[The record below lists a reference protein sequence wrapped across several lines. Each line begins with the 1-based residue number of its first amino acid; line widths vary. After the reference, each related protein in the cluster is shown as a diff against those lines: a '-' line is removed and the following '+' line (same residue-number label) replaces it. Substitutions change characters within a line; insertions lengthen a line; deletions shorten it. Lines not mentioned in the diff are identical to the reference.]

1 MLKHF
6 LSTAAVLAL
15 MAGPAYA
22 QADQAG
28 TGSASGSTMSPAAG
42 QTEGT
47 STGAGA
53 AADSAATSGTATE
66 SGAASSGSTGAPQDS
81 ASTAASGATASS
93 AAGETFLTD
102 QSEGQWRAD
111 KLMGADVKNTQ
122 DESIGKIN
130 DLVFSEEGRIEAAVV
145 SVGGFLGIGAKN
157 VALSWDQLQIHSSE
171 AGDEITVS
179 MTKEQ
184 LENAPSFKTLEDK
197 RSEEAAANA
206 QMQQGTTPPA
216 TGMGTSN

>member
-15 MAGPAYA
+15 MAAPAYA
-22 QADQAG
+22 QSDQAG
-28 TGSASGSTMSPAAG
+28 SASPSTMSPAAE
-42 QTEGT
+42 QTDST
-47 STGAGA
+47 STGTSGAG
-53 AADSAATSGTATE
+53 DSATNSGTAAE
-66 SGAASSGSTGAPQDS
+66 SGAASSGSMGTTQDS
-81 ASTAASGATASS
+81 ASTATTGAAGSTAS
-93 AAGETFLTD
+93 GETFLTD

-111 KLMGADVKNTQ
+111 KLIGADVKNAE

-130 DLVFSEEGRIEAAVV
+130 DLVFSEDGRIEAAVV
-145 SVGGFLGIGAKN
+145 AVGGFLGIGSKN
-157 VALSWDQLQIHSSE
+157 VALAWDQLQIRSSE
-171 AGDEITVS
+171 AGEEIMVS

-184 LENAPSFKTLEDK
+184 LENAPTFKTLEDK
-197 RSEEAAANA
+197 QSEDAASNA